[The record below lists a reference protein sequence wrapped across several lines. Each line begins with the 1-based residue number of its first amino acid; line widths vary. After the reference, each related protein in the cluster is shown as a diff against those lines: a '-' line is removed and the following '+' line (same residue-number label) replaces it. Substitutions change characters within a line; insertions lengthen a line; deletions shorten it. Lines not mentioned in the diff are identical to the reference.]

1 MSYEP
6 PRERD
11 PIPRFIGRVLLVVGV
26 LWMALAGICTVAM
39 LVQSGGSANG
49 ESGYLVIFAIVGFVA
64 LLAGFGIFMLGRA
77 LARN

>member
-1 MSYEP
+1 MTHEP
-6 PRERD
+6 PRDRD
-11 PIPRFIGRVLLVVGV
+11 PVPRFIGWVLLVVGA

-39 LVQSGGSANG
+39 IVQSGGGGSNEQA
-49 ESGYLVIFAIVGFVA
+49 YLALFGIIGFVA